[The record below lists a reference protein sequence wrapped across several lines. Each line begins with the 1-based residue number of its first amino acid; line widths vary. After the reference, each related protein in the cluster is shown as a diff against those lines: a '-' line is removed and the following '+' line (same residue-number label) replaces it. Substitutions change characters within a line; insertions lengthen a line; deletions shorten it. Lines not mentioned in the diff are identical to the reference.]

1 MSNHLS
7 YSVTFLCMMSQ
18 KSIYEKGWFDF
29 GNIIPIKFIGFKYS
43 PRRPL

>member
-18 KSIYEKGWFDF
+18 KYKESNF
-29 GNIIPIKFIGFKYS
+29 FIFHLLVYG
-43 PRRPL
+43 